1 MAFDAFYLSAV
12 LGEMEEKCRQA
23 RVEKIF
29 QPSRDTLIFLLR
41 CKEGREK
48 LLFAANPTAPRLHL
62 TAASPENP
70 AEDMPPIVYLHGNS
84 GKEDDL
90 QKILDKGSL
99 PAYL

>member
-1 MAFDAFYLSAV
+1 MKKLPAF
-12 LGEMEEKCRQA
+12 
-23 RVEKIF
+23 
-29 QPSRDTLIFLLR
+29 
-41 CKEGREK
+41 
-48 LLFAANPTAPRLHL
+48 L
-62 TAASPENP
+62 TAILLLTGCTVDREQPMHTEASFPQSTMTRKRWTDMDGSTLDDWLYSPENP